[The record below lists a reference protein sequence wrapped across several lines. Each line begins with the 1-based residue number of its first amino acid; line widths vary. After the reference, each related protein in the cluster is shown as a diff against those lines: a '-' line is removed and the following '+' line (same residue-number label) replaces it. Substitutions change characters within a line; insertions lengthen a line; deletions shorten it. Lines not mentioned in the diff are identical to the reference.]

1 MKISNEL
8 SLLINLSSKSCH
20 KLREVLSSTPPLPD
34 LRLPTD
40 VLAPPSDGFYR
51 HQILGILQLL
61 LMMGPSIDMKMHLPF
76 EWIGTGTAEAAR
88 TVESGSDP
96 VHRSSDLVESG
107 FIKALH

>member
-1 MKISNEL
+1 MVGVVDQNIGERTN
-8 SLLINLSSKSCH
+8 CH

-51 HQILGILQLL
+51 HQIPVILQLL

-76 EWIGTGTAEAAR
+76 EWIGTGTAEAVR

-107 FIKALH
+107 FIKAFH